1 MRNVLNIVAGLAL
14 GLLAACTGEDPCA
27 PDLYAKKHADLVAKV
42 SDFSTSDVAM
52 RDAVID
58 GLHAVL
64 DAHEAAGPDGDLS
77 ATCKAI
83 DDLMAVLSK

>member
-1 MRNVLNIVAGLAL
+1 MRVFLNIMAGLAL
-14 GLLAACTGEDPCA
+14 GVLASCTGDEACSPE
-27 PDLYAKKHADLVAKV
+27 LYATKYADLVAKV
-42 SDFSTSDVAM
+42 SAFSTNDPAK

-64 DAHEAAGPDGDLS
+64 DAREEAGAGGDLS

-83 DDLMAVLSK
+83 DDLMEDLST

>member
-1 MRNVLNIVAGLAL
+1 MRTILTIAVTL
-14 GLLAACTGEDPCA
+14 GLLAACTEDKACA
-27 PDLYAKKHADLVAKV
+27 PDLYAKKHADLEARLAA
-42 SDFSTSDVAM
+42 FSTQDPAR

-64 DAHEAAGPDGDLS
+64 DAHEAAGAEGDLS

-83 DDLMAVLSK
+83 DDLMAELAK